1 MDEQPNTP
9 ADAVGVGPTGVRFT
23 THQLVALLFDPKA
36 IDRKELTTY
45 YHESLKDKTRKK
57 YDKMPDKFKQVDAN
71 NDGWISPAEMRQAID
86 KVFDF
91 KSNLTVE
98 DVNELLE
105 YFWVQ

>member
-1 MDEQPNTP
+1 
-9 ADAVGVGPTGVRFT
+9 
-23 THQLVALLFDPKA
+23 
-36 IDRKELTTY
+36 
-45 YHESLKDKTRKK
+45 
-57 YDKMPDKFKQVDAN
+57 MPINKQVDAN

-91 KSNLTVE
+91 KSNLTE